1 MPGSVMFPALL
12 GVARAL
18 GGLGVPA
25 SELEKTL
32 GRPLEVTDPDLRV
45 PSELLLRLYERGLE
59 VTGRRDLPVV
69 VARGLTVEHLGVMG
83 FTLVTAPDGP
93 TACQR
98 AVRYARVVFDLGW
111 EWTSHDE
118 GDAIRVSYAAGV
130 PTRLGEQLSCEAA
143 IANWVQCF
151 REVTRV
157 DMRPRS
163 VRFPHP
169 GPGDDKAHR
178 AFFKAPVE
186 FGTGVCDFVF
196 DRADAERAVLPK
208 ADSTMN
214 AFFTRYANALLEQH
228 VDTDRSVVERVREYV
243 ERHLADGEPTAEAAA
258 KELAM
263 SGRTLRRALQ
273 DGGTTFR
280 ELVEGVRLAR
290 AHALLGQPNV
300 TVSETA
306 YLLGFGDLTAFSRAF
321 KRWTGKSPREY
332 RVQHPS

>member
-1 MPGSVMFPALL
+1 MFPALL

-18 GGLGVPA
+18 AGLGVPA
-25 SELEKTL
+25 EDLEETL
-32 GRPLEVTDPDLRV
+32 GRPMEITDPDLRV
-45 PSELLLRLYERGLE
+45 PSELLLRLYERGLQT
-59 VTGRRDLPVV
+59 TGRRDIPLV
-69 VARGLTVEHLGVMG
+69 VARSMRVEHLGVMG
-83 FTLVTAPDGP
+83 FTIVTAPDGP
-93 TACQR
+93 TACMR
-98 AVRYARVVFDLGW
+98 AVRYTRVAFDLGW
-111 EWTSHDE
+111 EWASRTE
-118 GDAIRVSYAAGV
+118 GDTIRVSYAAGV

-157 DMRPRS
+157 DMCPRS

-169 GPGDDKAHR
+169 GPSDEKAHR

-208 ADSTMN
+208 ADSVMN
-214 AFFTRYANALLEQH
+214 AFFTRYANTLLEQH
-228 VDTDRSVVERVREYV
+228 VRTDQSVVERAREYV

-258 KELAM
+258 KALAM
-263 SGRTLRRALQ
+263 GGRTFRRALQ
-273 DGGTTFR
+273 DAGTSFR
-280 ELVEGVRLAR
+280 ELVEEVRLERAR
-290 AHALLGQPNV
+290 ALLGQPNV

-321 KRWTGKSPREY
+321 KRWTGQSPREF
-332 RVQHPS
+332 RVQYPR